1 MRGVMA
7 FKVWLFS
14 FWTWFKAFF
23 SVRWS
28 QTPPLDQA
36 SLDTSL
42 GVEQLRSDE
51 GHHESELTAFLA
63 SLAEDKVRRLIYY
76 PDHDGIRLS
85 IYGADRSEGEFSG
98 GEATHREFL
107 AAVASSKVACCES
120 ISIGEYGASCNLK
133 QLEEMVR
140 ALVPNS
146 NFTEVRLDTS
156 EVSPLQMAECVSNLL
171 SGNKAIEQLYLS
183 SDSHEVVRKEAAELL
198 AKGLR
203 ENRVLKRLDLWYIYG
218 LVDDEA
224 MEVLTKPLKE
234 NDSVLQDLGVGK
246 ITDVGLEHLGV
257 MLGTNTS
264 LKRLE
269 YWDYDKADDPTRSD
283 EVYVRGYTSL
293 SEALCANRSLESLDC
308 TVSSSM
314 ELKVLLQPLMPTNN
328 KPQANTTL
336 TELWLP
342 DSTIGGKEGVGILV
356 DMIRT
361 NTSLLRLSLLRMTE
375 LCDSD
380 PDAVE
385 NVVAILEALKTNKSL
400 KYVRFGACSGVG
412 GYKVL
417 GTMMDLLLENRQLE
431 EIDLFG
437 TRLEDSGDA
446 RYVHSELE
454 KRRKFKL
461 WDLIKGMANVSP
473 KSGRV
478 FLCGNPYAGKTTLRK
493 SMKLLDVFD
502 NKQSSLLLLKKR
514 AKKIIS
520 DKLWTKTEAK
530 VSKPKLVLERTRG
543 IEVDHVECNGIGIS
557 IWDMAGQTDY
567 HSFHDLVVPNL
578 SADGSCSLFLLT
590 CNPLQRHS
598 FQKRNISDIKE
609 EVKYWLRF
617 IASNTRRSSAYRPH
631 VSIVMT
637 HFDHWNTQAAFA
649 SRIEDVVVELKL
661 EFQEVLDFDPKRE
674 IFKVYGEDIT
684 HARGVFDFIKVHMKK
699 LLDRLPKTI
708 KACSEVQH
716 LLAEWNKDILKD
728 PEASKLPILK
738 WDEFSEKICKQVE
751 DLQDA
756 NKVLAQRKQE
766 FVAIS
771 LNDGGHI
778 MYHEEGKFVISNP
791 HWFCH
796 DIMGEFLNRCANVDS
811 KLEMVSSHGMI
822 SIEHVKRILSDFIGG
837 QGHEEFLEAIVDM
850 MIKLHM
856 CYKQDDKKIMIP
868 STLRD
873 RSERLN
879 WPTPQKAAKLNY
891 VGRRFSCKD
900 VKRTMLSPG
909 FFPRLQAS
917 FFKKFQ
923 HTNVG
928 NSYQIYEDVIM
939 FICDG
944 IEVIVEY
951 DHVDVDIFLRSKESQ
966 DRMLEYLENDIV
978 RHIQD
983 LLMDSTLGCPGVILI
998 EHILRPECVQELID
1012 VKYRKDQFVSFEELK
1027 LEVVKSGFDATHIWK
1042 PSKVLQTG
1050 YDMVKDLLGSKAW
1063 EKLLKKRQE
1072 ELKSYQRQILHASIQ
1087 TDSFIE
1093 KDNMNCTWRSVIWHI
1108 PQRFVDLIQGHHNS
1122 RSKEE
1127 SAKLENIERKLDV
1140 VIREV
1145 DVVNKKVDV
1154 VIKKVDDILQMEEDI
1169 LEMQYNLLHEVST
1182 RLEDL
1187 MELSIKMQQSQVP
1200 KLAYL
1205 FEIGKKKLLT
1215 SFVPGLMEFQLHLMC
1230 ESKDGVHE
1238 VVNQLGCRIR
1248 FGTDM
1253 TRTFVTILVWG
1264 LKMATILTKIG
1275 AHVAGGMGGMV
1286 PDFGEGLQ
1294 LAGLI
1299 LDTPGLL
1306 DQMSALCLESLPE
1319 DVKLSPNITNDD
1331 RTKAEDWLIEVLEP
1345 KCKEKSTF
1353 YQMFGLKKVVY
1364 KAGSSGKHTT
1374 AWLCDHCEKNG
1385 IQSGILYRT

>member
-1 MRGVMA
+1 MRGVTA

-14 FWTWFKAFF
+14 FWTWFEAFF
-23 SVRWS
+23 SVSWS
-28 QTPPLDQA
+28 QRPPLDQA
-36 SLDTSL
+36 SIDTSL

-51 GHHESELTAFLA
+51 DGSKIKEL
-63 SLAEDKVRRLIYY
+63 
-76 PDHDGIRLS
+76 
-85 IYGADRSEGEFSG
+85 SG
-98 GEATHREFL
+98 GEQTHREFL
-107 AAVASSKVACCES
+107 AAVASSKVASCER
-120 ISIGEYGASCNLK
+120 ISIGSKFGKRCNVK

-146 NFTEVRLDTS
+146 NFK
-156 EVSPLQMAECVSNLL
+156 EVSLYIHGCSLLQMAECVSNLL
-171 SGNKAIEQLYLS
+171 SGNKAIEQLDLS
-183 SDSHEVVRKEAAELL
+183 SDSHEVVGKEAAELL

-203 ENRVLKRLDLWYIYG
+203 ENRVLKRLDLRSIGG

-234 NDSVLQDLGVGK
+234 NDSVLQELLVWK

-264 LKRLE
+264 LKRLK
-269 YWDYDKADDPTRSD
+269 YWDSNKANDPTRRD
-283 EVYVRGYTSL
+283 EVYMRGYISL
-293 SEALCANRSLESLDC
+293 SETLCVNRSLESLEC
-308 TVSSSM
+308 TITSSM

-336 TELWLP
+336 TELWLWE
-342 DSTIGGKEGVGILV
+342 SRIGGKEGVDILA

-361 NTSLLRLSLLRMTE
+361 NTSLLRLTLWEMRELR
-375 LCDSD
+375 DSD

-400 KYVRFGACSGVG
+400 KYVSFFGCYSVG

-417 GTMMDLLLENRQLE
+417 GTMMDMLLENRQLE
-431 EIDLFG
+431 EIRLDG
-437 TRLEDSGDA
+437 TGLGGSW
-446 RYVHSELE
+446 YVHSELE

-493 SMKLLDVFD
+493 SMKLVDELD
-502 NKQSSLLLLKKR
+502 NKQSSNPSLRKRVKNKFNDKFKTKKES
-514 AKKIIS
+514 KISI
-520 DKLWTKTEAK
+520 
-530 VSKPKLVLERTRG
+530 PRLVLERTRG
-543 IEVDHVECNGIGIS
+543 IEVDYVECDDISIS

-567 HSFHDLVVPNL
+567 HSFHDLVIPNL
-578 SADGSCSLFLLT
+578 SADGSCSLFLVT
-590 CNPLQRHS
+590 CNPWDKDSL
-598 FQKRNISDIKE
+598 QKRKISDIKE

-617 IASNTRRSSAYRPH
+617 IASNTRRSWAYRPH

-637 HFDHWNTQAAFA
+637 HFDHWKTQADFA
-649 SRIEDVVVELKL
+649 SRIEDVVEELKL

-674 IFKVYGEDIT
+674 IFKVDGEDIT
-684 HARGVFDFIKVHMKK
+684 HAGGMFDFIKVHLK
-699 LLDRLPKTI
+699 LLLGRLPKTI

-716 LLAEWNKDILKD
+716 LLTEWNKDILKD
-728 PEASKLPILK
+728 PKASKIPILK

-751 DLQDA
+751 ELQDVD
-756 NKVLAQRKQE
+756 KEFAQRKQE

-778 MYHEEGKFVISNP
+778 MYHDEGKFVITNP

-811 KLEMVSSHGMI
+811 QLEMVSSHGMI

-837 QGHEEFLEAIVDM
+837 QGHEELLEAIVDM

-873 RSERLN
+873 KSERLN
-879 WPTPQKAAKLNY
+879 WPTPQKATKLRH

-909 FFPRLQAS
+909 FFPRLQVS

-923 HTNVG
+923 YTNVG

-951 DHVDVDIFLRSKESQ
+951 DHVDVDILLRSKESQ
-966 DRMLEYLENDIV
+966 DKMLEYLENDIV

-983 LLMDSTLGCPGVILI
+983 LLMNPTLGCPGVILI
-998 EHILRPECVQELID
+998 EHILRPQCVQELIE
-1012 VKYRKDQFVSFEELK
+1012 VKYRKDQFVSIADLE
-1027 LEVVKSGFDATHIWK
+1027 LEVLKSGFNATHIWK
-1042 PSKVLQTG
+1042 ACKGLQTG
-1050 YDMVKDLLGSKAW
+1050 YDKVKDLLGSYAW
-1063 EKLLKKRQE
+1063 EKLLKRLHVEPERHHRQM
-1072 ELKSYQRQILHASIQ
+1072 SHAFDQNDFFQRQ
-1087 TDSFIE
+1087 
-1093 KDNMNCTWRSVIWHI
+1093 
-1108 PQRFVDLIQGHHNS
+1108 
-1122 RSKEE
+1122 
-1127 SAKLENIERKLDV
+1127 
-1140 VIREV
+1140 
-1145 DVVNKKVDV
+1145 
-1154 VIKKVDDILQMEEDI
+1154 EDI
-1169 LEMQYNLLHEVST
+1169 LERQSNLLHEVST
-1182 RLEDL
+1182 RIEDL
-1187 MELSIKMQQSQVP
+1187 LELSVKMQQSQVP
-1200 KLAYL
+1200 KLPYL
-1205 FEIGKKKLLT
+1205 SKVGKKKLLT
-1215 SFVPGLMEFQLHLMC
+1215 RFVPGLEEFELHLMC
-1230 ESKDGVHE
+1230 ESRDGVHE
-1238 VVNQLGCRIR
+1238 VVDQRGCKVH
-1248 FGTDM
+1248 FGSNM
-1253 TRTFVTILVWG
+1253 TRTVVTMLVWG
-1264 LKMATILTKIG
+1264 LKTATIVTKIG

-1286 PDFGEGLQ
+1286 PDFGECLQ
-1294 LAGLI
+1294 AAGLV

-1306 DQMSALCLESLPE
+1306 DQTSALCLKSLPD
-1319 DVKLSPNITNDD
+1319 DVKLSPNITKDD
-1331 RTKAEDWLIEVLEP
+1331 RTKAEEWLIEVLEP

-1353 YQMFGLKKVVY
+1353 YKMFGLKKVVY
-1364 KAGSSGKHTT
+1364 KAQGSGKHSI
-1374 AWLCDHCEKNG
+1374 AWLCDDCEKKG
-1385 IQSGILYRT
+1385 IQSESLVM